1 MPLHLNSFPIPLKR
15 NPMRSLNALQPL
27 ALLLLRVAFG
37 IIFISHGYPM
47 LAHRTSAT
55 QALFAQHGIPGYF
68 VYISGVL
75 ELFGG
80 GLLLLGLFTRGAAL
94 LLAIEMVLLM
104 WKVRAPHSYLAV
116 NEYAYP
122 LVVAAGCF
130 ALATTG
136 AGLVSVDYPLF
147 ESGGGKSRAPR
158 NSKPNK

>member
-1 MPLHLNSFPIPLKR
+1 MK
-15 NPMRSLNALQPL
+15 SLSALQPL
-27 ALLLLRVAFG
+27 ALLVFRAAFG
-37 IIFISHGYPM
+37 VIFMSHGYPM
-47 LAHRTSAT
+47 LAHRTSGT

-104 WKVRAPHSYLAV
+104 WRVNTPHSYLAV

-122 LVVAAGCF
+122 LVLAAGCF
-130 ALATTG
+130 VLATTG

-158 NSKPNK
+158 NPKPGK

>member
-1 MPLHLNSFPIPLKR
+1 MK
-15 NPMRSLNALQPL
+15 SLNALQPL
-27 ALLLLRVAFG
+27 ALLLVRVAFG

-55 QALFAQHGIPGYF
+55 QALFAQHGLPGYF

-80 GLLLLGLFTRGAAL
+80 GLLLVGLFTRGAAL
-94 LLAIEMVLLM
+94 LLAAEMALLM
-104 WKVRAPHSYLAV
+104 WKVSVPHSYLAV

-122 LVVAAGCF
+122 LVVAVGCF
-130 ALATTG
+130 ALATMG

-147 ESGGGKSRAPR
+147 ESGGGKARVPR
-158 NSKPNK
+158 GAKAGK

>member
-1 MPLHLNSFPIPLKR
+1 MK
-15 NPMRSLNALQPL
+15 SLNALQPL
-27 ALLLLRVAFG
+27 ALLLMRAAFG
-37 IIFISHGYPM
+37 LIFISHGYPM
-47 LAHRTSAT
+47 LAHRTGAA

-80 GLLLLGLFTRGAAL
+80 GLLLLGVFTRGVAL

-104 WKVRAPHSYLAV
+104 WRVSTPHSYLAV

-122 LVVAAGCF
+122 LVLAVGCF

-147 ESGGGKSRAPR
+147 ESGGKKARAPR
-158 NSKPNK
+158 DAKQKK

>member
-1 MPLHLNSFPIPLKR
+1 MK
-15 NPMRSLNALQPL
+15 SLNALQPL
-27 ALLLLRVAFG
+27 ALLLLRAAFG
-37 IIFISHGYPM
+37 IIFMAHGYPM

-104 WKVRAPHSYLAV
+104 WKVSTPHSYLAV

-122 LVVAAGCF
+122 MVVAAGCF
-130 ALATTG
+130 LLATTG
-136 AGLVSVDYPLF
+136 AGLVSVDYPMF
-147 ESGGGKSRAPR
+147 ESGGGKPRAAR
-158 NSKPNK
+158 NAKQNK